1 METQKALGFY
11 TIVKNKIRR
20 FLYLDEARQSA
31 DSDIIVTDKLSDL
44 QRKYLIFKCALN
56 TDGK

>member
-1 METQKALGFY
+1 METQKAFGFY

-31 DSDIIVTDKLSDL
+31 DSDIIIADRLSDL
-44 QRKYLIFKCALN
+44 QRKYLLFKCGLN
-56 TDGK
+56 IEGR